1 MRNINYK
8 KEVLTLEDTKSK
20 RHKSAKRSRYKK
32 RYPRRINF
40 RFAIQIIIC
49 TIFLYYIAVASSEW
63 TDFSQSAS
71 RVEVV
76 EEVENISLQIPTEAV
91 TEPVEEVVSV
101 ETTEPVTEVLAE
113 PFEEVPQPL
122 EIHQIAVGQANAYLI
137 RYDNFTIFVDGGRT
151 RSYPVVQKY
160 LENFGV
166 ERVDMY
172 IATHWHGDHVE
183 NMNRIL
189 KDYGHE
195 QTIFLGTTPEITS
208 KYDIP
213 ETPYNQMI
221 HGTGFNIGDVVF
233 LCVGPDEILH
243 NGTENPDSINLLI
256 QYDDFKFL
264 MTADY
269 IKDAAIETYG
279 EFLRD
284 VDVLQ
289 MPHHG
294 LQPFRMSENAML
306 HCNPETMLVPVD
318 NSYDSRHFLKTL
330 DLETKVYDNKD
341 GNIAIVSYGDDY
353 EVYTNVNSPVDLV

>member
-8 KEVLTLEDTKSK
+8 REVLTLKDTKSN

-40 RFAIQIIIC
+40 RFAIQLIIC
-49 TIFLYYIAVASSEW
+49 TIVLYYIAVASSEW
-63 TDFSQSAS
+63 TDFSQNTSK
-71 RVEVV
+71 VEVV
-76 EEVENISLQIPTEAV
+76 DEVVDTALQIPTEVETEPIEKLVTESVIEPIIEPV
-91 TEPVEEVVSV
+91 TEPVEEV
-101 ETTEPVTEVLAE
+101 PL
-113 PFEEVPQPL
+113 PL

-137 RYDNFTIFVDGGRT
+137 RHDNYTIFVDGGRT

-195 QTIFLGTTPEITS
+195 QTIFCGTTPEPSS

-213 ETPYNQMI
+213 ETPYTQMV
-221 HGTGFNIGDVVF
+221 HGTSFNIGNVGF
-233 LCVGPDEILH
+233 LCVGPDEILY
-243 NGTENPDSINLLI
+243 NGKENPDSINLLI
-256 QYDDFKFL
+256 QYKDFKFL

-294 LQPFRMSENAML
+294 LQPFRISENAML

-330 DLETKVYDNKD
+330 DLQTKVYDNKD

-353 EVYTNVNSPVDLV
+353 EVYTNVKSIVDLV